1 MGHFQSYIRLLP
13 VRLEEARG
21 HIAESTWGR
30 FLWLAG
36 RLRSRFPDL
45 NEPDKLLRAVLFTS
59 AQRTMVD
66 SLYQLFKAPSPG
78 PVSGARAAGGV
89 SSAAVPLSSASVF
102 LVVPVSVGPSF
113 SGSGSASVIEVGDS
127 DLAASDTG
135 IPVSS
140 VSVGSSVVPASAG
153 PLFLDQVPLLRLTW
167 GTLVWRFLIPG
178 FSSVGTPF
186 PSADDMAGGVE
197 SSVVQRRL
205 EFWFLFRLYSEMT
218 WYRGYLL
225 PHLLGNTSPA
235 QTPQ

>member
-78 PVSGARAAGGV
+78 PVSGAWAAGGV

-140 VSVGSSVVPASAG
+140 VSRGSSVVPASVG
-153 PLFLDQVPLLRLTW
+153 PLFSGSSSASVIEVGDSNLEISDTGFPVSGVSRSKRTRHGRRRRVVGGATPAGVLVPLL
-167 GTLVWRFLIPG
+167 
-178 FSSVGTPF
+178 
-186 PSADDMAGGVE
+186 
-197 SSVVQRRL
+197 
-205 EFWFLFRLYSEMT
+205 
-218 WYRGYLL
+218 
-225 PHLLGNTSPA
+225 
-235 QTPQ
+235 